1 MAIHL
6 FKTAT
11 FYKSGR
17 DGGHLETLEWGQLII
32 GHHTSVA
39 RWPPSRP
46 LSSNVAVFKN
56 GMAVNICGRQSGRER
71 FLEGK

>member
-17 DGGHLETLEWGQLII
+17 DGGHLETLEWGLEM
-32 GHHTSVA
+32 S
-39 RWPPSRP
+39 
-46 LSSNVAVFKN
+46 F
-56 GMAVNICGRQSGRER
+56 
-71 FLEGK
+71 FLLVVYKSP